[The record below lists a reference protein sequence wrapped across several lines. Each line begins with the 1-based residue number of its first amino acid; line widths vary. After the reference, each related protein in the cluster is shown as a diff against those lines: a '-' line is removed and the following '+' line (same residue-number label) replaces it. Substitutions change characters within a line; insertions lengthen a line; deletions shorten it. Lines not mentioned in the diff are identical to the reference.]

1 MTHQSIRIQII
12 LYFFF
17 YQIIFSQVINSIEIH
32 GNKIYSEKDYLIWT
46 RISKGTKIFEGIDD
60 SINKNILAALQE
72 QGCYFADVKT
82 ILLPVDSSKINL
94 LINVNENEPAFI
106 SNIKY
111 NCDGKDSSY
120 LSKIFSQLFHKI
132 FSKEIFENAVGN
144 ILDYYEDSGYPFA
157 SVKINSIYFYSDSS
171 TKKNY
176 ADIFL
181 NIDKG
186 IKGIINRIEITG
198 NDKTKDKVILR
209 ELGLNIGDEYNQK
222 VIDAIPAKLNKLNFF
237 EHIEI
242 PAYYINNKNEGI
254 LKISVKE
261 KVTNN
266 FDGIIGYVPS
276 SGKEKGY
283 FTGFINLGFRNLF
296 GTGRAALIR
305 WQRENQNTQELELKY
320 SEPWIFNYPFNLS
333 GSIFQRIQDSTYIQ
347 RNYEGILEYLA
358 TSEISA
364 SILINSQS
372 TIPIERKNKIF
383 TVFNSL
389 SITAG
394 MNFKIDT
401 RDDYYST
408 RKGILFSNSYKYTFK
423 KINGPKEFFS
433 EKTKTELELQ
443 RLEIDFEFFK
453 ELFSNQIAA
462 LKVHARQLKGSDI
475 EISDLYLLGGANSLR
490 GYREKQFSGT
500 RILWSNIEYRF
511 LLSNK
516 TYAFLFFDTGYISRD
531 YTNENLSGEFK
542 IGYGFGLNVE
552 TGIGILGVSFALAK
566 GDSFSQGKI
575 HFGLI
580 SGF

>member
-32 GNKIYSEKDYLIWT
+32 GTKIYSEKDYLIWT

-72 QGCYFADVKT
+72 QGYYFADVKT

-132 FSKEIFENAVGN
+132 FSKEIFENAVSN
-144 ILDYYEDSGYPFA
+144 VLDYYEDSGYPFA

-222 VIDAIPAKLNKLNFF
+222 IIDAIPAKLNKLNFF

-383 TVFNSL
+383 TVFNSS

-453 ELFSNQIAA
+453 ELFSNQVAA

-580 SGF
+580 SRF

>member
-72 QGCYFADVKT
+72 QGYYFADVKT

-383 TVFNSL
+383 TVFNSS

-453 ELFSNQIAA
+453 ELFSNQVAA

>member
-32 GNKIYSEKDYLIWT
+32 GTKIYSEKDYLIWT

-72 QGCYFADVKT
+72 QGYYFADVKT

-132 FSKEIFENAVGN
+132 FSKEIFENAVSN
-144 ILDYYEDSGYPFA
+144 VLDYYEDSGYPFA

-222 VIDAIPAKLNKLNFF
+222 IIDAIPAKLNKLNFF

-383 TVFNSL
+383 TVFNSS

-453 ELFSNQIAA
+453 ELFSNQVAA

>member
-72 QGCYFADVKT
+72 QGYYFADVKT

-157 SVKINSIYFYSDSS
+157 SVKINSIYFYSYSS

-242 PAYYINNKNEGI
+242 PAYYINNKNEGV

-383 TVFNSL
+383 TVFNSS

-453 ELFSNQIAA
+453 ELFSNQVAA
-462 LKVHARQLKGSDI
+462 LKVHARQLKGSNI

-500 RILWSNIEYRF
+500 RILWSNNEYRF

>member
-132 FSKEIFENAVGN
+132 FSKEIFENAVSN
-144 ILDYYEDSGYPFA
+144 VLDYYEDSGYPFA

-186 IKGIINRIEITG
+186 IKGIINRIEIIG

-383 TVFNSL
+383 TVFNSS

>member
-1 MTHQSIRIQII
+1 MTHQIIRTQII

-17 YQIIFSQVINSIEIH
+17 CQIIFAQVVNSIEIH
-32 GNKIYSEKDYLIWT
+32 GNKIYTEKNYFDWAG
-46 RISKGTKIFEGIDD
+46 ISKGTKIYEGIDD
-60 SINKNILAALQE
+60 SIKKNILSALQE
-72 QGCYFADVKT
+72 RGYFFADVKT
-82 ILLPVDSSKINL
+82 ILQPVDSTKINL
-94 LINVNENEPAFI
+94 LINIKENGPIFI

-111 NCDGKDSSY
+111 NSDTKDSSH
-120 LSKIFSQLFHKI
+120 LSKIFSQLSQEI
-132 FSKEIFENAVGN
+132 FSKEIFENAISNV
-144 ILDYYEDSGYPFA
+144 LDYYENNGYPFA

-171 TKKNY
+171 SKKNY
-176 ADIFL
+176 VDIFL

-186 IKGIINRIEITG
+186 IKGVINRIDISG
-198 NDKTKDKVILR
+198 NNKTKDRVILR
-209 ELGLNIGDEYNQK
+209 ELGLSIGDEYNQK
-222 VIDAIPAKLNKLNFF
+222 TIDAIPGKLNKLNFF
-237 EHIEI
+237 EHIEV
-242 PAYYINNKNEGI
+242 PAYFINNRNEGV

-266 FDGIIGYVPS
+266 FDGIIGYVPAG
-276 SGKEKGY
+276 GKEKGY

-305 WQRENQNTQELELKY
+305 WQRENRNTQELELRY
-320 SEPWIFNYPFNLS
+320 SEPWIFNFPFNLS
-333 GSIFQRIQDSTYIQ
+333 GSMFQRIQDSTYIQ

-383 TVFNSL
+383 TVFNSS
-389 SITAG
+389 SITTG
-394 MNFKIDT
+394 VNFKIDT

-408 RKGILFSNSYKYTFK
+408 RKGILFSNAYKYTFK
-423 KINGPKEFFS
+423 KIYGPKEFFT
-433 EKTKTELELQ
+433 EKTKSELNLQ

-453 ELFSNQIAA
+453 ELLSNQVAA
-462 LKVHARQLKGSDI
+462 LKVHARELKGSDI
-475 EISDLYLLGGANSLR
+475 EISDLYLLGGTSSLR
-490 GYREKQFSGT
+490 GYKEKQFSGT
-500 RILWSNIEYRF
+500 RILWTNIEYR
-511 LLSNK
+511 LLLTNK
-516 TYAFLFFDTGYISRD
+516 TYAFLFFDTGYISHD
-531 YTNENLSGEFK
+531 NSNENLSEKFK
-542 IGYGFGLNVE
+542 IGYGLGLNVE

>member
-132 FSKEIFENAVGN
+132 FSKEIFENAVSN
-144 ILDYYEDSGYPFA
+144 VLDYYEDSGYPFA

-186 IKGIINRIEITG
+186 IKGIINRIEIIG